1 MIIQQIRL
9 GHANNSSS
17 SHSIIV
23 LDAARPEFAPNG
35 RLTKITSLESLQWG
49 RQDFYLKTQDAKICY
64 LVSQFIEAVRGITK
78 SEAVAHNTVASMFYG
93 LIDQNEWHAIL
104 SEIKNDQYSTWVDH
118 QSAWNLPQSD
128 GFINEEFFKEVIG
141 YILRPDINILGGS
154 DESERLTPHYAGK
167 EIRFPFTDTH
177 GIVRAKK
184 FGQNW
189 VLYNSKSGAR
199 IVFSFEKN
207 PPPLTH
213 VEIPLLVDLKLTDYC
228 PFGCPFCYQGSTK
241 DGKHANKDYIDDV
254 FYNLDDL
261 GTFEVALG
269 GGSAE
274 LHPDFWQILSR
285 KTQFTVNL
293 TTKNFAWLEK
303 NMEKLG
309 RFGSIAVSISSEDD
323 LSKLKELTRK
333 FRGLFGGLGPR
344 FSAQTIPQV
353 VGQEFLKKIVREVTW
368 DHHMDLTLLGYKR
381 VGFGESFE
389 NQIHPFFDWLEI
401 CKDRLG
407 KVSIDTAL
415 VRQSKDILK
424 DIPKEMY
431 FDTEGTFSC
440 YIDGVGKYLAKSS
453 FDAEGRKYSLE
464 NPFEVSAKFAEMQI
478 EEGITT

>member
-1 MIIQQIRL
+1 MTIQQIRL

-23 LDAARPEFAPNG
+23 LDTPRPEFAPSG
-35 RLTKITSLESLQWG
+35 RLTKITSLENLRWG

-64 LVSQFIEAVRGITK
+64 LVSQFIEAVRNITN
-78 SEAVAHNTVASMFYG
+78 SETIALNTVASMFYG

-104 SEIKNDQYSTWVDH
+104 TEIKKENYSTWVDH
-118 QSAWNLPQSD
+118 QSAWNLPQSK
-128 GFINEEFFKEVIG
+128 GFINEEFFKETIQ

-154 DESERLTPHYAGK
+154 DESERLTPHYAGN
-167 EIRFPFTDTH
+167 EIRFPFSDSC

-184 FGQNW
+184 FAQNW
-189 VLYNSKSGAR
+189 VLYNSRNGTR

-241 DGKHANKDYIDDV
+241 DGKHADTDYIDGV
-254 FYNLDDL
+254 FYKLDEL

-274 LHPDFWQILSR
+274 LHPDFWRILHQ
-285 KTQFTVNL
+285 KTEFTVNL

-303 NMEKLG
+303 NVEKLG
-309 RFGSIAVSISSEDD
+309 RFGSIAVSISSEED
-323 LSKLKELTRK
+323 LSKLKELVRK
-333 FRGLFGGLGPR
+333 LAGLNGPR
-344 FSAQTIPQV
+344 LSAQTIPQV
-353 VGQEFLKKIVREVTW
+353 VGKEFLKKIVREVTW
-368 DHHMDLTLLGYKR
+368 DFDLTLLGYKR

-389 NQIHPFFDWLEI
+389 NQIHPFFDWMEV
-401 CKDRLG
+401 CKDRLA

-453 FDAEGRKYSLE
+453 FDAEGKKYPMKNAFKLLE
-464 NPFEVSAKFAEMQI
+464 RFAEMQK
-478 EEGITT
+478 EEGIRQ